1 MKLILQLIKKSFWK
15 YLVAT
20 VLSAVAGVSGA
31 LMIKHIHSGMRA
43 GTDDNYFLFFGLY
56 LTSTVVLGVIGSQL
70 LTKISE
76 KNLKDLRISLSKR
89 IMRTSYRKME
99 LENDKIIPI
108 LTTDIATI
116 GATAAKIPDVI
127 TSLAIVLG
135 CMVYM
140 AFLSWKLTLFAVGV
154 FLINFIMTVV
164 VMPMTRKH
172 EESARNLRYDI
183 FRHLRN
189 MVNGLRELSFK
200 KKLRREYVDRLIE
213 PTIESQNKIKLKNTL
228 MINSFAKIETI
239 MMMGALA
246 FGVYFASN
254 SGAFESKEFMEFL
267 ALALFLIA
275 PMAKIN
281 AFFRVINRTTAA
293 LDQIEELGL
302 GLKRVKRPKPQ
313 KIESDGWTERDP
325 LISFREVTHSYL
337 QEDIHDSF
345 TLGPFDLD
353 VKKNETVFII
363 GGNGSG
369 KTTLI
374 QLLTG
379 LYTPISGHIEYRG
392 VKITDEFMDDYQNR
406 FAALFVNDFVFQI
419 LYHIDEKVIAEKGQ
433 HYLEL
438 LELSQKVAIENH
450 QFTTVSLSYGQRKR
464 LNLVM
469 AMLENKEVYVFDEW
483 AANQDPYFKSIFYND
498 ILGDLKARGKTVFV
512 ISHDDSYFHV
522 ADRVVKLED
531 GKIVANYLQS
541 EHQKSSVSQN

>member
-313 KIESDGWTERDP
+313 KIESDSWTEHDP

-433 HYLEL
+433 HYLDL
-438 LELSQKVAIENH
+438 LELSQKVGIENH

>member
-99 LENDKIIPI
+99 LENDKIIHI

-313 KIESDGWTERDP
+313 KIESDGWTEHDP

>member
-15 YLVAT
+15 YFVAT
-20 VLSAVAGVSGA
+20 VLSAVAGVTGA

-127 TSLAIVLG
+127 TSLSIVLG

-154 FLINFIMTVV
+154 FLINFLMTVV

-200 KKLRREYVDRLIE
+200 KKLRKEYVDRLIE
-213 PTIESQNKIKLKNTL
+213 PTIESQNVIKLKNTL

-246 FGVYFASN
+246 FGVYFAQRSN
-254 SGAFESKEFMEFL
+254 AFEPNEFMEFL

-302 GLKRVKRPKPQ
+302 GLKRVKRPKPL
-313 KIESDGWTERDP
+313 KIVNDSWSEHDP
-325 LISFREVTHSYL
+325 LIAFQEVKHAYL
-337 QEDIHDSF
+337 QEDIHDTF

-392 VKITDEFMDDYQNR
+392 VNVTEEYMDDYQNR
-406 FAALFVNDFVFQI
+406 FAALFVNDFVFKI
-419 LYHIDEKVIAEKGQ
+419 LYHIDQKVIAKKGQ
-433 HYLEL
+433 HYLDL
-438 LELSQKVAIENH
+438 LELSEKVAIENH
-450 QFTTVSLSYGQRKR
+450 EFTTINLSYGQRKR

-469 AMLENKEVYVFDEW
+469 AMLEDKEVYVFDEW

-522 ADRVVKLED
+522 ADRIVKLED

-541 EHQKSSVSQN
+541 ERQGSSVSQS